1 MRISDWSS
9 DVCSSDLEGNTLLA
23 VGCGHIFVHLR
34 EAVGGRRQA
43 GRGGARHQGIGV
55 WPVLVGEVAV
65 EQGGAQH
72 ILPPRIAAI
81 RGFPEPRHGFRQLTG
96 VEQEYAEVPL
106 GPFLLILHPF
116 LLTAFSYSEGPWPP
130 FAFSL

>member
-34 EAVGGRRQA
+34 AAVGGRRQA

-55 WPVLVGEVAV
+55 WPALGGEVAV
-65 EQGGAQH
+65 EQCGAQH
-72 ILPPRIAAI
+72 ILRSRID
-81 RGFPEPRHGFRQLTG
+81 RKSVVSGTSVSGRVDLGGRH
-96 VEQEYAEVPL
+96 
-106 GPFLLILHPF
+106 LIKYTIQPS
-116 LLTAFSYSEGPWPP
+116 T
-130 FAFSL
+130 